1 MEEDIEDIIKKE
13 VEKKFSVSVQKKRR
27 RLYDQLVNRE
37 PYEIILRPHKKSFK
51 GENNQTFR
59 GSKFRGIS
67 KNGNSW
73 QILVMVNRKKKYLGT
88 LPTEEQAAKFY
99 DKIAIQFQGHKAK
112 TNFQYNK
119 AQVVKILQMA
129 PLL

>member
-1 MEEDIEDIIKKE
+1 ME
-13 VEKKFSVSVQKKRR
+13 VEKNFSVSVQKKRKK
-27 RLYDQLVNRE
+27 LVELLQSKRQ
-37 PYEIILRPHKKSFK
+37 YEVLITPHRKAFK
-51 GENNQTFR
+51 GDNVENFR

-99 DKIAIQFQGHKAK
+99 DKVAIQ
-112 TNFQYNK
+112 Y
-119 AQVVKILQMA
+119 
-129 PLL
+129 